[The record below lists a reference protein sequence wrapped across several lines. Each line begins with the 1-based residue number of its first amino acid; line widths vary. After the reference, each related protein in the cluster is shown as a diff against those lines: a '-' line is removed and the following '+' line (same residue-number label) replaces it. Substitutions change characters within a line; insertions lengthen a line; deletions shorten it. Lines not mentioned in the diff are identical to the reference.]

1 MVVFHA
7 PRGFASRRDAP
18 ETAARHRH
26 LPRAFRGACTQGGS
40 EFPVPFRCRGGDAA
54 GRPGGPRAAA
64 KKLQRPL
71 PRPRKYPPAAP
82 AGCPSG
88 TRTSRRSCTRA
99 RAHTEVGR
107 TQCETCVRLVGVDI
121 VQWEGLEAWMLA
133 VARCLSPF
141 RIRNRFQM
149 PSRSTSSSIAG
160 CSRRILL
167 ARSCHV
173 AQE

>member
-1 MVVFHA
+1 MRLPLPTPKQLDKAEILLLTGILQQLFGFFLKVWTREVVVFHA

-107 TQCETCVRLVGVDI
+107 TQCETCVGPVGVDI
-121 VQWEGLEAWMLA
+121 VQGWRLGCWL
-133 VARCLSPF
+133 LS
-141 RIRNRFQM
+141 
-149 PSRSTSSSIAG
+149 
-160 CSRRILL
+160 
-167 ARSCHV
+167 
-173 AQE
+173 